1 MMTHRILTAIVVL
14 AALGVPPTFAADGDR
29 KPPTATVPEP
39 PPVPEKDSA
48 ATPPADTSETGLE
61 PEVTITT
68 RGTEIREEYRA
79 NGKLYMIKVI
89 PAKGAP
95 YYLIDHEGGGVFRR
109 SDLEPTISVP
119 MWVIKSW

>member
-1 MMTHRILTAIVVL
+1 MHRILAIIVAL
-14 AALGVPPTFAADGDR
+14 AAAGVPSAFAADGDR
-29 KPPTATVPEP
+29 KPPTTVLEP

-48 ATPPADTSETGLE
+48 APPAEAPETGLE

-95 YYLIDHEGGGVFRR
+95 YYLIDHEGSGVFRR
-109 SDLEPTISVP
+109 SDLEPSISIP